1 MKKPEDLKEKKRGED
16 VIFNQDRLSRVDY
29 SGVAKHPM
37 AISPNLP

>member
-37 AISPNLP
+37 AISPNMP